1 MNELRYGFLID
12 HNRCIGCHACTVAC
26 KEEHQVPIGV
36 FRTWVKYIE
45 KGEFPHTSRHF
56 GVMRCNHCDDAPCVE
71 ICPTR
76 ALFRRDDGIVD
87 FDNTRCIGC
96 KSCMQACPYDALYLD
111 PNTHTAAKCNF
122 CAHRI
127 EMNLEPACV
136 IVCPTR
142 AIIAGDIDNPES
154 EIGQTIA
161 SGKVATRKP
170 HKATRPKLFY
180 AGIDGDFLQP
190 SMMEQQPA
198 QIFADHH
205 PDSQQSPSFL
215 SRRKAGEANYVA
227 EAQAGGSNPGAA
239 RVVYDVAHPQ
249 PWGSIPA
256 FYLWTK
262 SIAAGVLI
270 VPALLFGI
278 FAPVDPTPGGRL
290 LFTII
295 APATALFF
303 LAATT
308 LLLIADLHRPERFYY
323 ILVKPNPR
331 SWLVAGTWI
340 LILYSIT
347 AAVWLGFGI
356 ALSGAMPAPIVA
368 AAAVAGACAAGYSA
382 FLFAQAKG
390 RDLWQSPL
398 FLWHLLVQAI
408 VAGAAGLILMLA
420 FAGYPHIGDGFDD
433 GHRIIAASNLVLV
446 GGLLVSMLMT
456 IGEFTLTPF
465 SADVLYATE
474 AVLRGRLRN
483 LFWFGTLLLGTIAPG
498 GILVYLQ
505 AAHRVSLPL
514 DAAAAILSLGGILI
528 FEYVWIVAGQLAP
541 LS

>member
-1 MNELRYGFLID
+1 LRYGFVID

-26 KEEHQVPIGV
+26 KEEHNVPVGV

-87 FDNTRCIGC
+87 FDNSRCIGC

-122 CAHRI
+122 CAHRV

-136 IVCPTR
+136 IVCPTQ

-154 EIGQTIA
+154 NISRIISTQ
-161 SGKVATRKP
+161 KVAARKP
-170 HKATRPKLFY
+170 QKGTRPKLFY
-180 AGIDGDFLQP
+180 AGLEGDLLQP
-190 SMMEQQPA
+190 SMMEPQPSHL
-198 QIFADHH
+198 FAEHQ
-205 PDSQQSPSFL
+205 PDANL
-215 SRRKAGEANYVA
+215 DVNEARRSTGR
-227 EAQAGGSNPGAA
+227 SNPGAA
-239 RVVYDVAHPQ
+239 RIVYDVAHPQ

-270 VPALLFGI
+270 VAALLFG
-278 FAPVDPTPGGRL
+278 FVASADSAPGGRFLFTILAPAAAL
-290 LFTII
+290 LFTG
-295 APATALFF
+295 F
-303 LAATT
+303 TT
-308 LLLIADLHRPERFYY
+308 LLLIADLHRPERFFY
-323 ILVKPNPR
+323 ILIKPNPR

-340 LILYSIT
+340 LILYSIL
-347 AAVWLGFGI
+347 AAVWLGFGT
-356 ALSGAMPAPIVA
+356 LLNGRLRPPIIA
-368 AAAVAGACAAGYSA
+368 AAAIAGAFSAGYSA

-408 VAGAAGLILMLA
+408 VAGAAIVILLA
-420 FAGYPHIGDGFDD
+420 VFDGYPRIDDATDG
-433 GHRIIAASNLVLV
+433 GRVIVRVSNLLLA
-446 GGLLVSMLMT
+446 GGVILSMLMVL
-456 IGEFTLTPF
+456 GELLLTPF
-465 SADVLYATE
+465 SADVHYAAE
-474 AVLRGRLRN
+474 MIMRGRLRN
-483 LFWFGTLLLGTIAPG
+483 MFWLGVVGLGTAVPTGLLLYSLATDTASVPLEVIAA
-498 GILVYLQ
+498 V
-505 AAHRVSLPL
+505 
-514 DAAAAILSLGGILI
+514 LSLAGLLI
-528 FEYVWIVAGQLAP
+528 FEKIWIVAGQAAP